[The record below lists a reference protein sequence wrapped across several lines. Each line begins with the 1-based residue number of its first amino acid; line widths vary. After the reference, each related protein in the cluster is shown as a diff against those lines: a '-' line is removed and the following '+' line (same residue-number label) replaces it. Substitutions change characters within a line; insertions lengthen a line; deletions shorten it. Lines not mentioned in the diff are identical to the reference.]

1 MGMALSIPFRGL
13 LERQGRAAAEMSFRR
28 RFPEYEQTRLID
40 GLRKTEYAR
49 FDRLGHTYLDYTGGG
64 VYAESQLREH
74 LDVLTR
80 RVFGNPHSGNPASLA
95 MTELVELARA
105 SVLTHFCAAADEYAV
120 VFTANATGALK
131 LVGEAY
137 PFAQG
142 ARYLLSVDNHN
153 SVNGIREF
161 ARSRGAE
168 VRYAPITGPELRLD
182 EAAVIQELE
191 EPVAGPKLF
200 AYPAQSNFT
209 GVQHPLRWVN
219 EAKQRGWDVLLDAA
233 AFAPTN
239 SLDLTRCQPDF
250 VPLSFYKMFGYP
262 TGLGALLARKE
273 ALARLRRP
281 WFAGGTITFSSV
293 KALGGDTDGFYLTP
307 GLAGFEDGTVNYLS
321 IPAVTVGLRWL
332 DHIGLD
338 LIRTRVHALTVWL
351 LEELQALRH
360 GNGAA
365 VVRVYGPPD
374 GVERGGTIAMNFV
387 DPNGVIWDCW
397 EIEQLAN
404 RRNLSLRAGCH
415 CNPGARE
422 VALGFE
428 QDELAACFRDKDQI
442 SYADFLRR
450 IRPSIQG
457 VVRVSTGTA
466 STFQDVYRFVEFAR
480 DFTNRAQGL

>member
-1 MGMALSIPFRGL
+1 MLAIPFRGL
-13 LERQGRAAAEMSFRR
+13 LERQGRTADEASFRR

-80 RVFGNPHSGNPASLA
+80 RVFGNPHSGNPASLE

-105 SVLTHFCAAADEYAV
+105 SVLTHFRASADEYAV
-120 VFTANATGALK
+120 VFTPNATGALK

-137 PFAQG
+137 PFGPG

-161 ARSRGAE
+161 ARSRGAD
-168 VRYAPITGPELRLD
+168 VHYAPIASPELRLD
-182 EAAVIQELE
+182 ETALNAELQAS
-191 EPVAGPKLF
+191 VAGPKLF
-200 AYPAQSNFT
+200 AFPAQSNFT
-209 GVQHPLRWVN
+209 GVLHSLRWVG
-219 EAKQRGWDVLLDAA
+219 EAKRRGWDVLLDAA

-239 SLDLTRCQPDF
+239 PLDLSTCQPDF

-262 TGLGALLARKE
+262 TGLGALLARKD

-293 KALGGDTDGFYLTP
+293 RALGGETDGFYLTP
-307 GLAGFEDGTVNYLS
+307 GVGGFEDGTVNYLS
-321 IPAVTVGLRWL
+321 IPAVTIGLRWL
-332 DHIGLD
+332 DRIGLD
-338 LIRTRVHALTVWL
+338 LIRTRVKSLTLWL
-351 LEELQALRH
+351 LEELQTLRH
-360 GNGAA
+360 RNGAA

-374 GVERGGTIAMNFV
+374 GADRGGTIAMNFV
-387 DPNGVIWDCW
+387 DPNGGIWDCW
-397 EIEQLAN
+397 EIERLAN
-404 RRNLSLRAGCH
+404 RQNLSLRAGCH

-422 VALGFE
+422 VALGFG

-442 SYADFLRR
+442 SYADFLRK

-457 VVRVSTGTA
+457 VVRVSMGTA
-466 STFQDVYRFVEFAR
+466 STFQDVHRFLEFAR
-480 DFTNRAQGL
+480 AFTDRPQGL

>member
-1 MGMALSIPFRGL
+1 MMLSIPFRGL
-13 LERQGRAAAEMSFRR
+13 LERQGRTAAEASFRR

-40 GLRKTEYAR
+40 TLRKTEYAR

-95 MTELVELARA
+95 MTELVELARTA
-105 SVLTHFCAAADEYAV
+105 VLTHFRASSDEYAA
-120 VFTANATGALK
+120 VFTPNATGALK

-137 PFAQG
+137 PFGPG

-161 ARSRGAE
+161 ARGRGAD
-168 VRYAPITGPELRLD
+168 VRYAPIRRPELRLD
-182 EAAVIQELE
+182 EPALMAELE
-191 EPVAGPKLF
+191 APATGPKLF

-209 GVQHPLRWVN
+209 GVQHSLRWVE
-219 EAKQRGWDVLLDAA
+219 EAKRRGWDVLLDAA
-233 AFAPTN
+233 AFAPTS
-239 SLDLTRCQPDF
+239 SLDLTTCQPDF
-250 VPLSFYKMFGYP
+250 VSLSFYKMFGYP
-262 TGLGALLARKE
+262 TGLGALVARKD
-273 ALARLRRP
+273 ALARMRRP

-293 KALGGDTDGFYLTP
+293 KAFDGGTDGFYLLP
-307 GLAGFEDGTVNYLS
+307 GGAGFEDGTVNYLS
-321 IPAVTVGLRWL
+321 IPAVTSGLRWL
-332 DHIGLD
+332 DRIGLD
-338 LIRTRVHALTVWL
+338 LIRTRVKALTVWL
-351 LEELQALRH
+351 LEELQLLRH
-360 GNGAA
+360 ANGAA
-365 VVRVYGPPD
+365 VVRMYGPRH
-374 GVERGGTIAMNFV
+374 GAERGGTIAMNFV
-387 DPNGVIWDCW
+387 DASGAIWDCW

-404 RRNLSLRAGCH
+404 RQNLSLRAGCH

-428 QDELAACFRDKDQI
+428 QDELAACFADKHQI
-442 SYADFLRR
+442 SYADFVRK

-466 STFQDVYRFVEFAR
+466 STFQDVYRFLEFAR
-480 DFTNRAQGL
+480 GFVDRPQGL